1 MDPIVRYGPANFH
14 DLQSAW
20 VDGSEVEIV
29 KGSCY
34 NLVGALMT
42 IHLPEEILKSA
53 GLTEKD
59 IVIELAVHLY
69 GERKISFPQAV
80 RISGLGRLEFESEL
94 HRRKISLYTVE
105 DLRSDV
111 ADLKELRR
119 S

>member
-1 MDPIVRYGPANFH
+1 MRNLLEFPTASFSQTGQRLERSKVEFENGSRYNM
-14 DLQSAW
+14 
-20 VDGSEVEIV
+20 
-29 KGSCY
+29 
-34 NLVGALMT
+34 VGVFMT

-69 GERKISFPQAV
+69 GERKISFPHAV
-80 RISGLGRLEFESEL
+80 RISGLGRLEFEREL
-94 HRRKISLYTVE
+94 HRRKISLFTVE

-111 ADLKELRR
+111 ADLEELRR